1 MRVMIT
7 RPRLEAASLAAA
19 LEALA
24 VESLIEPLL
33 HIQFIEGA
41 VPNLNGVQALL
52 VTSANGIRAFDT
64 SVGDSPPG
72 SRPPPRS
79 AGASRGL
86 NGPVAVDTPAFTSS
100 PTPATAGRRSSGVSQ
115 GVAKAKGPNGP
126 ARRLR
131 GIKPSF
137 PRPAFEG
144 QQTLIRDN
152 KKIPVY
158 TVGDASA
165 RAARGLG
172 FASVTSASGD
182 VESLAGLV
190 VERLRPEDGAL
201 LHIAGTKVAG
211 DLAGLL
217 KDKGFAYRRE
227 MLYRAQKAE
236 AFSDAAL
243 GAFRDGGLDG
253 ILFFSPRTA
262 KTFVNLARAA
272 RLEQAVG
279 RLDAYCLSGAV
290 ADEAGALAWRSVRTA
305 ARPEQSAL
313 LDLFKRD

>member
-7 RPRLEAASLAAA
+7 RPRLEAASLADT

-24 VESLIEPLL
+24 VETLIEPLL
-33 HIQFIEGA
+33 HIDFMDGPA
-41 VPNLNGVQALL
+41 PDLNGVQALL
-52 VTSANGIRAFDT
+52 VTSANGARAFD
-64 SVGDSPPG
+64 
-72 SRPPPRS
+72 
-79 AGASRGL
+79 ASMGE
-86 NGPVAVDTPAFTSS
+86 A

-115 GVAKAKGPNGP
+115 GAAKAKGPNGP

-137 PRPAFEG
+137 PRPALEG
-144 QQTLIRDN
+144 RQTLINDY

-165 RAARGLG
+165 RAARESG
-172 FASVTSASGD
+172 FTSVTSASGD

-190 VERLRPEDGAL
+190 GERLRPEDGAL
-201 LHIAGTKVAG
+201 LHVAAAKVAG

-217 KDKGFAYRRE
+217 EEKGFEYRRE
-227 MLYRAQKAE
+227 ILYRAQKAE

-243 GAFRDGGLDG
+243 RALSGGGLDG
-253 ILFFSPRTA
+253 VLFFSPRTA
-262 KTFVNLARAA
+262 KTFVNLARTAG
-272 RLEQAVG
+272 LEGAVE
-279 RLDAYCLSGAV
+279 RLDAYCLSDAV
-290 ADEAGALAWRSVRTA
+290 ANEAGVLAWRRLRVA

-313 LDLFKRD
+313 LDLLK